1 MWWDGLSEEQIRER
15 LLREGIFTP
24 LIKAANLDQ
33 ELLERAHQE
42 AALRP
47 EEEIELMRE
56 AGELWLA
63 WMDHLMRPQT
73 GE

>member
-1 MWWDGLSEEQIRER
+1 MWWDGLTQEEIRER
-15 LLREGIFTP
+15 LLKEGIFTP

-63 WMDHLMRPQT
+63 WMDHLMRPDT
-73 GE
+73 GK